1 MPTPKQ
7 CALAEPDRRR
17 LTPSLNRTKRD
28 PTRSILDRIERESLT
43 GRSRVHT
50 RTLERKVPIKD
61 LGQTTSPGLREV
73 WKFSILGSRSRRDL
87 DVGRRSIQSTTS
99 YETSCTCRTRRCA
112 SLCSNKRFERTSEEG
127 GKELHEPYVQ
137 AACRNREVMVCDRRS
152 EGDEKRHQA
161 VLEQSKRTGRR
172 RVPSG

>member
-1 MPTPKQ
+1 MPKR
-7 CALAEPDRRR
+7 CALAEPHRRR

-43 GRSRVHT
+43 GRSRVQT
-50 RTLERKVPIKD
+50 RKLERKVPIKD
-61 LGQTTSPGLREV
+61 LGQTTFPGPREV
-73 WKFSILGSRSRRDL
+73 WKLSILGSRSRRDL
-87 DVGRRSIQSTTS
+87 DEGRRSIQPTTS
-99 YETSCTCRTRRCA
+99 DETSKCACRTRRCA

-127 GKELHEPYVQ
+127 GMDLHEPYVQ
-137 AACRNREVMVCDRRS
+137 AACRKREEMVCDRRS

-161 VLEQSKRTGRR
+161 VPQQSKRTRRR